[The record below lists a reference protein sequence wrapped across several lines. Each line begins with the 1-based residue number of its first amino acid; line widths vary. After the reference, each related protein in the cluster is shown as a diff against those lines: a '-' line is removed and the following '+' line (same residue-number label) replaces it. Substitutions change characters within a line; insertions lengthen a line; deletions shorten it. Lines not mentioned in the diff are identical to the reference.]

1 MIMADLST
9 SVRYIKGIGEKKA
22 QAFGKLGVFS
32 LYDLV
37 SYFPSRY
44 EDRTRF
50 CPIAAAPEGEGVCIR
65 ALVADMP
72 RLVRVRRGMEL
83 VKFRAVDESGSVDI
97 TYFNQNYIK
106 DQLSRGDSVC
116 FYGKIE
122 RNGSHFRPDER
133 RAEPA
138 HDPRRGAPGA

>member
-1 MIMADLST
+1 MADLTT

-50 CPIAAAPEGEGVCIR
+50 CPIAAAPEGEVSLIL
-65 ALVADMP
+65 ASYFAESADMSIAFEIF
-72 RLVRVRRGMEL
+72 V
-83 VKFRAVDESGSVDI
+83 F
-97 TYFNQNYIK
+97 IK
-106 DQLSRGDSVC
+106 YPFSLDL
-116 FYGKIE
+116 
-122 RNGSHFRPDER
+122 
-133 RAEPA
+133 
-138 HDPRRGAPGA
+138 